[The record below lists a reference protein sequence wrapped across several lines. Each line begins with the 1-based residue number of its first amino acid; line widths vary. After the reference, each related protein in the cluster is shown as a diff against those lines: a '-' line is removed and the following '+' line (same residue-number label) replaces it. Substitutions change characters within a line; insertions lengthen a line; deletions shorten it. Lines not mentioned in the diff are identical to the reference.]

1 MCGIAGIIKFDNSKI
16 DESVLDSMAKAMEH
30 RGPDGQGIFNESSV
44 GFVHRR
50 LSIIDPNSGHQPMV
64 RENGSL
70 VITFNGEIYNY
81 LELRQELES
90 YYDFD
95 TDSDTEVLMYAFKH
109 WGRECLKKL
118 TGMFAFAILDK
129 KRNSIFIARDRVGI
143 KPLFYSQVEGKGFY
157 FASELKALIKALDKP
172 IIDPSAVAD
181 FFRWQYIPTPKS
193 IYKNVYKLEP
203 GHYLEIDIENNTID
217 KQCYW
222 KINPIQ
228 DHNLTDQEWLQELNE
243 TLDRIIKLYVRS
255 DVPFGAFLSGGVDS
269 SLVSALMSKVLD
281 NPVKTFSI
289 GFNEDKHSE
298 LVYAQQA
305 ANVIKSDHY
314 EQRITGKEA
323 IETITSIATSFGEP
337 FSDSSSL
344 PTHAVSA
351 LASDNVKMVLSGD
364 GGDELFAGYNI
375 YLLTYK
381 DRLKKKPSILRLLLS
396 RLVKAIPGNRLGRFH
411 ISEITPLQNHLSDR
425 NIFAKKE
432 LNSLL
437 IQNYDTEWGVNNI
450 LKGLNDGI
458 DDLSK
463 FQALDAQ
470 TYMLDDILTKV
481 DRMSMANSLEVRVPL
496 LDHELVELA
505 FKMPLS
511 QKIRV
516 MNNKYISKYVLKQ
529 STQRFFKEEF
539 LERPKKGF
547 SIPIVEWC
555 QGDLKGLI
563 KARFESSEAKM
574 YEFIHQDY
582 VLHLMTNFFKG
593 ETHLVYRIWT
603 ILMFDLW
610 MEDNYN

>member
-1 MCGIAGIIKFDNSKI
+1 MCGIAGIIKFDNSTI

-222 KINPIQ
+222 KINLIQ

-364 GGDELFAGYNI
+364 GGDELFGGYHS
-375 YLLTYK
+375 YLGTFK
-381 DRLKKKPSILRLLLS
+381 DGLKEKPSYLRILLS

-411 ISEITPLQNHLSDR
+411 VSETSPLEKHFAQR
-425 NIFAKKE
+425 NIFSQKE
-432 LNSLL
+432 LGYLLNYESDTQWPVDNIINDLDPSL
-437 IQNYDTEWGVNNI
+437 
-450 LKGLNDGI
+450 
-458 DDLSK
+458 DDLTK

-470 TYMLDDILTKV
+470 TYMVDDVLTKV

-505 FKMPLS
+505 FSMPQSL
-511 QKIRV
+511 KIRII
-516 MNNKYISKYVLKQ
+516 KEKLISKYILKKT
-529 STQRFFKEEF
+529 TQRFYTEKF
-539 LERPKKGF
+539 LERPKMGF
-547 SIPIVEWC
+547 GIPIVEWC
-555 QGDLKGLI
+555 QNDLSGMI
-563 KARFESSEAKM
+563 KSRFESSEAKM
-574 YEFIHQDY
+574 YDFINQEY
-582 VLHLMTNFFKG
+582 VLKLMKEFFDG
-593 ETHLVYRIWT
+593 QVHLVSRIWA